1 MIPRLDADIKTA
13 LLSGDKET
21 ARSLSFIKSNL
32 QLAAKNSGIESL
44 DEQQTI
50 DFLRR
55 EVKKR
60 NEAAEFFDKGGKP
73 ESAAKERWEADL
85 IRGYMPAEMNEDQ
98 VSQKLEQ
105 IIATNSLPA
114 EPASMGKL
122 MSLAKAELGSSAD
135 PSLIA
140 KLARELLNK

>member
-85 IRGYMPAEMNEDQ
+85 IRGYMPAEMSEDQ
-98 VSQKLEQ
+98 VSQELEQ
-105 IIATNSLPA
+105 IIAANSLPA

-122 MSLAKAELGSSAD
+122 MSLAKEELGSSAD